1 MVLVPSHHSRP
12 SPRASVGRRR
22 GRRRNAPRAACSR
35 ASSRDTVGDDD
46 EPREKIGRRDCVRL
60 VGSLSGAAALV
71 VASASSS
78 ASASASTSTSA
89 AMLPLRAQ
97 LIEARS
103 TNKSASTSTTVPMTL
118 EGGTFVASF
127 TIGAAR
133 LRAVVDS
140 GSPFLTT
147 RMACDAGWGCV
158 SKGDVRFNGAFGNT
172 YETYGLQVDGRT
184 EWATGDCALGD
195 WNLDE
200 VVFGVTD
207 DVRGQ
212 NTAPFLGLVKYTNRE
227 RGIRPSFLQQTDA
240 EAFSLDFER
249 ETLTIST
256 TPLFDESDEG
266 VLRTVDLRPRGAPVY
281 HYAVACDEL
290 WINGERYRSR
300 KPIYCVFDTG
310 TTGVL
315 VSRDLYEASDF
326 HLGTYQMHAKFT
338 DTNGQTKYA
347 GSSLK
352 TCLSVNDCV
361 FIVSPIDVPWKG
373 VGSEY
378 HVIFLG
384 LAALRNQGELAVDT
398 DRGLVRLGRGR
409 RNLPLEA

>member
-1 MVLVPSHHSRP
+1 MTRAASYHSRP
-12 SPRASVGRRR
+12 VPLRARVGGRRERKRPVFANAFEKRASETE
-22 GRRRNAPRAACSR
+22 A
-35 ASSRDTVGDDD
+35 DGDDD
-46 EPREKIGRRDCVRL
+46 AKISRRECVRL
-60 VGSLSGAAALV
+60 VGSLSSAGAAAFV
-71 VASASSS
+71 VASSVST
-78 ASASASTSTSA
+78 ASASTSA

-103 TNKSASTSTTVPMTL
+103 TNTSSTSTTVPITL

-127 TIGAAR
+127 TIGDAR

-147 RMACDAGWGCV
+147 RMACDGWGCV
-158 SKGDVRFNGAFGNT
+158 SKGDVRFNGAFENT

-256 TPLFDESDEG
+256 LPLFDESDEG

-326 HLGTYQMHAKFT
+326 HLGTYQMHVKFT
-338 DTNGQTKYA
+338 DTNGETRYA

-373 VGSEY
+373 VGSKY
-378 HVIFLG
+378 HVVFLG

-398 DRGLVRLGRGR
+398 ERGLVRLGRGR
-409 RNLPLEA
+409 RTPPLEA

>member
-1 MVLVPSHHSRP
+1 MALASSYHSPPVPL
-12 SPRASVGRRR
+12 RASVGRRR
-22 GRRRNAPRAACSR
+22 ERRRTVLPNALEQR
-35 ASSRDTVGDDD
+35 ASETEPVGDDAKISR
-46 EPREKIGRRDCVRL
+46 RECVRL
-60 VGSLSGAAALV
+60 VGSLSSAAAFV
-71 VASASSS
+71 VAS
-78 ASASASTSTSA
+78 SASASTSTSA

-103 TNKSASTSTTVPMTL
+103 SNKAPASTSTTVPITL

-127 TIGAAR
+127 KIGAAR

-147 RMACDAGWGCV
+147 RMACDAGWGCL

-256 TPLFDESDEG
+256 APLFDASDEG

-338 DTNGQTKYA
+338 DTNGETKYA

-398 DRGLVRLGRGR
+398 ERGLVRLGRGR
-409 RNLPLEA
+409 RTPPLEA